1 MLVGRPSAGLTQETR
16 KNKKKKKKI
25 LFGDLGHH
33 EGASYEIM

>member
-1 MLVGRPSAGLTQETR
+1 MLVDHPQDFQKKKR